1 MYPGLA
7 RANEIRVM
15 GDAGCELVLDRPAE
29 RIIALYGAYNEILAA
44 MGLEDRL
51 VGRTKADVLPPSIL
65 SKPSIGTHMRP
76 NVELVLAL
84 KPDLIIQSLGR
95 RDATVVV
102 EQLRRHGRTVAV
114 FQPHSFTEL
123 FDVIARLGLLTGE
136 PEAASG
142 LIQSL
147 RARLEAVEDRLRSIR
162 RRPKVFFEVRYP
174 NLLGAGRESIV
185 NDVIERSG
193 GMNCLN
199 IQKKL
204 VRIGMEALIESD
216 PDVYVIQEGPMNR
229 SPSSPADRSHF
240 SVLKAVR
247 EGRVLKVDEQV
258 FSRPGPRSVDAVETL
273 AAFLHPELF

>member
-1 MYPGLA
+1 MHPGLA

-15 GDAGCELVLDRPAE
+15 DDAGFELVLARPAE

-95 RDATVVV
+95 REATLVV

-123 FDVIARLGLLTGE
+123 FDVIERLGLLTGE

-147 RARLEAVEDRLRSIR
+147 RARLKAVEDRLRSIR

-193 GMNCLN
+193 GMNCLDVH
-199 IQKKL
+199 KKL

-240 SVLKAVR
+240 SVLEAVR
-247 EGRVLKVDEQV
+247 EGRILKVDEQV
-258 FSRPGPRSVDAVETL
+258 FSRPGPRSVDAVEAL